1 MPIIISFV
9 LLSILP
15 LVKCL
20 DEETVELAFMG
31 FQHKFGKNYES
42 KEEEVKRN
50 AIFQANLHHIEHVN
64 AKNLSYKLGVNE
76 HADLTHEE
84 FAALKLGTLE
94 MSTRR
99 DDKFVVEADTTQ
111 LPTSVDW
118 RNKSVLSPVKN
129 QGSCGSCWAFSAA
142 GALEAQYAIATGKLR
157 PLSVQELVDCSS
169 SYGNKGCLGGLMTN
183 AYKYIKSAG
192 LDQESTY
199 PYKGWN
205 KHCFR
210 SSEKKADGIPA
221 GEVTGSHMLAQTEQ
235 SLMKALAAAPVSLAM
250 YARDR
255 NFRFYRSGVYSSTT
269 CNGEIDHGVVAVGY
283 GADKGSDYFILK
295 NSWGSSWGIG
305 GYFYLKRGVG
315 GFGECKILENMCVAT
330 LKSR

>member
-84 FAALKLGTLE
+84 FAALKLGTLK

-99 DDKFVVEADTTQ
+99 DDEFVVEADTTQ

-118 RNKSVLSPVKN
+118 RNKSVLTPVKN
-129 QGSCGSCWAFSAA
+129 QGSCGSSWAFSTT
-142 GALEAQYAIATGKLR
+142 GALGAQYAIATGKL
-157 PLSVQELVDCSS
+157 LSLSEQELVDCSLK
-169 SYGNKGCLGGLMTN
+169 YGNDGCIGGYMGA
-183 AYKYIKSAG
+183 AYEYINQAG

-199 PYKGWN
+199 PYKGWDEP
-205 KHCFR
+205 CFR
-210 SSEKKADGIPA
+210 SSEKKADGIP
-221 GEVTGSHMLAQTEQ
+221 VRFVLNTKTEQ
-235 SLMKALAAAPVSLAM
+235 SLMKALADAPVSVGM
-250 YARDR
+250 YASDP

-269 CNGEIDHGVVAVGY
+269 CNGETDHAVVAVGY

-295 NSWGSSWGIG
+295 NSWGSKWGIG
-305 GYFYLKRGVG
+305 GYFFLKRGVG
-315 GFGECKILENMCVAT
+315 GHGECNILEYMLVPT

>member
-9 LLSILP
+9 LLSFLP

-20 DEETVELAFMG
+20 DEGTVELAFMG

-50 AIFQANLHHIEHVN
+50 AIFQANLHLIEQVN

-76 HADLTHEE
+76 YADLTHEE
-84 FAALKLGTLE
+84 FAALKLGTLKMRPAE
-94 MSTRR
+94 HASLSL
-99 DDKFVVEADTTQ
+99 FVSADTTQ

-118 RNKSVLSPVKN
+118 RNKSVLSPVKD

-157 PLSVQELVDCSS
+157 PLSEQQLVDCSHK
-169 SYGNKGCLGGLMTN
+169 YGTNGCFGGFMAD

-199 PYKGWN
+199 PYKGVN
-205 KHCFR
+205 EPCR
-210 SSEKKADGIPA
+210 PREKKADGIP
-221 GEVTGSHMLAQTEQ
+221 VRFVLDTKTEQ
-235 SLMKALAAAPVSLAM
+235 SLMKALADAPVSVAM
-250 YARDR
+250 YASD
-255 NFRFYRSGVYSSTT
+255 FLFHLYLSGVYSSTT
-269 CNGEIDHGVVAVGY
+269 CNGEIDHAVVAVGY
-283 GADKGSDYFILK
+283 GADEGSDYFILK
-295 NSWGSSWGIG
+295 NSWGSSWGMG
-305 GYFYLKRGVG
+305 GYFFLKRGVG
-315 GFGECKILENMCVAT
+315 GHGECNILEYMVVPT